1 MKKLIFIFAVVFVGF
16 MSCKQSSNFSEDQGE
31 YGTVVFD
38 LTGGSNLRSVDDPLI
53 GLPNLA
59 DSEMKILVESNG
71 KRVQTV
77 EFSKEKAKQYRGTFL
92 IGTKIK
98 FTAIVM
104 VKSGKW
110 KGSSEITVAS
120 GTNNLSVKLK
130 KAIAELEPLKFKLYT
145 DETISSNHVRRF
157 SLGFFDDDDK
167 ASPFFTEGGKDI
179 EVSSSEYKEK
189 IPSFCRDS
197 KGRTYIFYK
206 NNATGG
212 DSKIILK
219 RYTSEGEEDS
229 SFSYSD
235 DGSDKTNILVA
246 ADNKTGNVF
255 VSYKEG
261 TPPQTKLFV
270 IHQEGTTVS
279 PKNITPIGEIKDVS
293 TMSVYNNVIST
304 VESDSTTNKININ
317 IYSYS
322 NENTP
327 VSKLKDK
334 EIEGGKG
341 GLLDINVKGTARV
354 INGEV
359 VDSFMN
365 DKHIYFLYNYNKA
378 DIYSISTGGILKCGY
393 SYTSGVGSINEVK
406 RLIAKT
412 GYIADE
418 HNIINVKD
426 EDEAKEFYGPTRFV
440 GFNEDTLYIA
450 DDGTVSEYEAGKV
463 QVLENKNRLVS
474 FNLKSENISIEN
486 DKPNFETWLPENK
499 AIAKTTPTLF
509 FSYKKEGA
517 NTSAEIKLYEGN
529 NFFDIKKSDGR
540 TDKTLIVTNPTAS
553 LVYTFDSSGSFYVL
567 HMKKTGIDTFY
578 LVEKYSPC
586 KTQNG
591 IVYEYDNDF
600 SREWQSS
607 TAYNPSNSVDELYYD
622 NLKKDLYCKVSAGGN
637 DDLYRLEKGR
647 WERIDKGSHGFQEFM
662 TIYDG
667 KIWFYNPSGEKV
679 ESIGIKDNR
688 ELELTTTDEIATLSD
703 LNSKKVLSFSM
714 YNDVLYF
721 LYSNAG
727 INFRQDVYALAV
739 GKNGSNLQKT
749 NEPLFKLAMDI
760 KDIRPI
766 GFDEKTKK
774 LKFFYEKIEKDYD
787 GRTLSDMDKYISLI
801 YNENEGLIKEENKN
815 PSDDIKWY
823 VEGKVWNGA
832 KDIILWRLYTNN
844 ETEYFI
850 VSENE
855 LNPTDP
861 KLYGNGVY
869 FVYDK
874 FCYDQFGNLYVLTK
888 KDSDYYVVRFKLSE
902 EGKYNLKELDANIGD
917 FDNWKAK
924 FKVGSHSFKI
934 DDFIMAVY
942 ADTPNSGKLYYRMF
956 DNPSQIDIKEHDFT
970 DDDFETGSD
979 NAWMSVPID
988 GTPTSTA
995 ANPNPMPIER
1005 QCMAMTANKDGV
1017 FIAIKELEYPSGP
1030 NNKYYKT
1037 YNIEVRKYPSEG
1049 ADFKTPSGRIDIV
1062 GKAGSL
1068 NDNNEVV
1075 QSWNRV
1081 PTNMFDNYTVGGSNS
1096 GLKGA
1101 NAKWDQ
1107 YTKEDITDMYAYN
1120 GILYALSYK
1129 RVGGMDIRTEDS
1141 AEGVFNTAVVK
1152 GAIWKVGNTNEFS
1165 GNAISIHSSEN
1176 LTADLSAKF
1185 ATCHIIGILP
1195 KKIAIASDGYH
1206 GYAIAEGEHKDKRQG
1221 DNYDGVYFLNPELG
1235 SLESPA
1241 PKETTAKFNFQIKHY
1256 KDSELHQTTSS
1267 FVWE

>member
-59 DSEMKILVESNG
+59 DSKMKILVESNG

-77 EFSKEKAKQYRGTFL
+77 EFSKEKAKLYKGTFL

-130 KAIAELEPLKFKLYT
+130 KAIAELEPLKFKLYM
-145 DETISSNHVRRF
+145 DETISSNLVKRF
-157 SLGFFDDDDK
+157 SLGFFDDK
-167 ASPFFTEGGKDI
+167 PFFREGDKDV
-179 EVSSSEYKEK
+179 EVSIDEYKEK

-206 NNATGG
+206 NNGTGG
-212 DSKIILK
+212 DSKVILK
-219 RYTSEGEEDS
+219 RYTSEGEEDT
-229 SFSYSD
+229 SFSYSV

-322 NENTP
+322 SENTP

-334 EIEGGKG
+334 EIKGENG
-341 GLLDINVKGTARV
+341 GLLDITVKGTARV

-365 DKHIYFLYNYNKA
+365 DKYIYFLYNYNKA

-406 RLIAKT
+406 HLIAKDE
-412 GYIADE
+412 YKADE
-418 HNIINVKD
+418 HNIINVKK
-426 EDEAKEFYGPTRFV
+426 EDGAKEFYGPQRFV
-440 GFNEDTLYIA
+440 GFNDDVLYIA
-450 DDGTVSEYEAGKV
+450 DDGMVREYEAGKV

-486 DKPNFETWLPENK
+486 DKPNFETWLPESK
-499 AIAKTTPTLF
+499 AIAKTNPTLF

-529 NFFDIKKSDGR
+529 NFFDIKKSNGR
-540 TDKTLIVTNPTAS
+540 TDRTLIVENPTAS
-553 LVYTFDSSGSFYVL
+553 LVYTFDSSGSFYILYMQSV
-567 HMKKTGIDTFY
+567 GINKY
-578 LVEKYSPC
+578 YIVEKYSPC
-586 KTQNG
+586 KKQNG

-600 SREWQSS
+600 SKEWQTS
-607 TAYNPSNSVDELYYD
+607 TSTVYNSSNSVDELYYD
-622 NLKKDLYCKVSAGGN
+622 NLKKDLYCKLSAGGN
-637 DDLYRLEKGR
+637 VDLYRLEEAG
-647 WERIDKGSHGFQEFM
+647 WQRIDRGNHLFQEFM

-679 ESIGIKDNR
+679 ESIGINNNR
-688 ELELTTTDEIATLSD
+688 ELELRTNVEIATLSD

-721 LYSNAG
+721 LYSNVG
-727 INFRQDVYALAV
+727 TTFRQDVYALAV
-739 GKNGSNLQKT
+739 KKDDGTSFKKT
-749 NEPLFKLAMDI
+749 DNPLFKLETDI

-766 GFDEKTKK
+766 GYDKKTQE
-774 LKFFYEKIEKDYD
+774 LKFFRDVVKKDYD
-787 GRTLSDMDKYISLI
+787 GRVLGENINGYVAIKCDGNSLTKKEMD
-801 YNENEGLIKEENKN
+801 N

-823 VEGKVWNGA
+823 AEEKVWQGA
-832 KDIILWRLYTNN
+832 KDTILWKTNDGSHQAG
-844 ETEYFI
+844 YYA
-850 VSENE
+850 VSEGKWNKQLTTPALE
-855 LNPTDP
+855 
-861 KLYGNGVY
+861 GNGVY

-874 FCYDQFGNLYVLTK
+874 FCYDQFGNLYILTK
-888 KDSDYYVVRFKLSE
+888 KDSEYYVVRFKLSE
-902 EGKYNLKELDANIGD
+902 EGKYNLEELDDRIAD
-917 FDNWKAK
+917 STFSNWKAK
-924 FKVGSHSFKI
+924 FDVTHSGFEVDK
-934 DDFIMAVY
+934 FIMTVY
-942 ADTPNSGKLYYRMF
+942 ADTATSGTLYYSSI
-956 DNPSQIDIKEHDFT
+956 DGPSATIKKHRFT
-970 DDDFETGSD
+970 DNNFQSGSAELFLSGIHTDD
-979 NAWMSVPID
+979 
-988 GTPTSTA
+988 TA
-995 ANPNPMPIER
+995 NELER
-1005 QCMAMTANKDGV
+1005 QIMAIAANKDGV
-1017 FIAIKELEYPSGP
+1017 FIAQKELEYTKP
-1030 NNKYYKT
+1030 NNVKYYKS
-1037 YNIEVRKYPSEG
+1037 YNIEVRKYLHNSTTAYEPPNY
-1049 ADFKTPSGRIDIV
+1049 TIDIV
-1062 GKAGSL
+1062 GSKTS
-1068 NDNNEVV
+1068 
-1075 QSWNRV
+1075 RV
-1081 PTNMFDNYTVGGSNS
+1081 PTEMFNNYTKEGSNS
-1096 GLKGA
+1096 GLKND
-1101 NAKWDQ
+1101 NAQWDK
-1107 YTKEDITDMYAYN
+1107 YIRENITDMYAYN
-1120 GILYALSYK
+1120 GLLYALSYK
-1129 RVGGMDIRTEDS
+1129 RVGGE
-1141 AEGVFNTAVVK
+1141 
-1152 GAIWKVGNTNEFS
+1152 
-1165 GNAISIHSSEN
+1165 
-1176 LTADLSAKF
+1176 
-1185 ATCHIIGILP
+1185 
-1195 KKIAIASDGYH
+1195 
-1206 GYAIAEGEHKDKRQG
+1206 
-1221 DNYDGVYFLNPELG
+1221 
-1235 SLESPA
+1235 
-1241 PKETTAKFNFQIKHY
+1241 
-1256 KDSELHQTTSS
+1256 S
-1267 FVWE
+1267 FVTEEVPSSPKLRNATVS